1 MQQQIFISQT
11 VISFCIIQSTL
22 MVWVVFSPTQDAPET
37 PATDESKQNKESL
50 DMNPLLNKQETD
62 RREEETQPESM
73 ESQT

>member
-1 MQQQIFISQT
+1 MELGMLHVGGMWANAS
-11 VISFCIIQSTL
+11 
-22 MVWVVFSPTQDAPET
+22 ET

-62 RREEETQPESM
+62 RSEEETQPESM